1 VSADGGPVS
10 CAVGLPLEELLQIAN
25 QATVETISAQQYAT
39 LTRWIHWSVRV
50 RDALQSKDASINRL
64 RRIAFGA
71 TTEKTRAVLG
81 QDRSNS
87 VESQEDGVTDTDA
100 TGKPCGPPKMTHL
113 RPSKLTRLMEAPGG
127 RLRGS
132 VRC

>member
-1 VSADGGPVS
+1 MEGRYPAPW
-10 CAVGLPLEELLQIAN
+10 GLPLEELLQIAN
-25 QATVETISAQQYAT
+25 QVTVETISAQQYAT
-39 LTRWIHWSVRV
+39 LTRWIHWSARV

-81 QDRSNS
+81 QDRSNR

-100 TGKPCGPPKMTHL
+100 TGKKGAEH
-113 RPSKLTRLMEAPGG
+113 SHFF
-127 RLRGS
+127 
-132 VRC
+132 